1 MAVRRATRTFDDLSA
16 YFAERS
22 MLLSGAVLLP
32 AGLVEG
38 ELAPEIKLDLVL
50 PLVGRVG
57 PVTAQVVNR
66 DPAGG
71 TALRLPNAETELLPG
86 LKKVDAAVEMVRR
99 YLVDQGSMAPTGP
112 SEAEVALSEQV
123 VALEAEVAGL
133 REALSAA
140 EAAVEAAA
148 QAAAE
153 VASATADAA
162 PAEAPAPTRRKG
174 RGFPVPDLSG
184 AAPAASGTLGDRSFR
199 DVIVRLAVE
208 KATGLMTLK
217 LADGRTRY
225 GFWDRGGPVGWRTD
239 PLQEAE
245 VLGVLLFKASQL
257 TKEQLAESLELMKSA
272 GLRQG
277 EALMQMGVMTFTQLV
292 AVLGKQTEFILQKVL
307 TERDGTWA
315 FHTLP
320 GMPEQFLPPALRVPS
335 LLFAALVKRGTEM
348 RSDALAELHKPN
360 MDSSVYIDERVR
372 VVLAEIRMSANE
384 KKLVEIIT
392 SRAWRLRE
400 VFSVSP
406 LSRQNTAA
414 VILAM
419 NELGFMQ
426 YRREADAARAVAAL
440 EEDVRRKKL
449 RTEKATQFDI
459 IEVHWIS
466 ERHEVEEGYRKLVA
480 AYTLDPNLTLAADVR
495 SDAAVILQRAK
506 AAYELLVDDARRRE
520 YRKKLFDAV
529 TLQQS
534 AELLSKRGEMAIMR
548 KDRREALNCFSK
560 ALELMPTLNEYKDGL
575 KRSQDIQVGG

>member
-1 MAVRRATRTFDDLSA
+1 
-16 YFAERS
+16 
-22 MLLSGAVLLP
+22 
-32 AGLVEG
+32 
-38 ELAPEIKLDLVL
+38 
-50 PLVGRVG
+50 
-57 PVTAQVVNR
+57 
-66 DPAGG
+66 
-71 TALRLPNAETELLPG
+71 
-86 LKKVDAAVEMVRR
+86 
-99 YLVDQGSMAPTGP
+99 
-112 SEAEVALSEQV
+112 
-123 VALEAEVAGL
+123 
-133 REALSAA
+133 
-140 EAAVEAAA
+140 
-148 QAAAE
+148 
-153 VASATADAA
+153 
-162 PAEAPAPTRRKG
+162 
-174 RGFPVPDLSG
+174 
-184 AAPAASGTLGDRSFR
+184 LG
-199 DVIVRLAVE
+199 
-208 KATGLMTLK
+208 
-217 LADGRTRY
+217 
-225 GFWDRGGPVGWRTD
+225 
-239 PLQEAE
+239 
-245 VLGVLLFKASQL
+245 
-257 TKEQLAESLELMKSA
+257 ESLELMKSA

-292 AVLGKQTEFILQKVL
+292 AVLGKQTEFILQKLL
-307 TERDGTWA
+307 TEREGTWA
-315 FHTLP
+315 FHPLP

-372 VVLAEIRMSANE
+372 VVLAEIRMTPNE

-480 AYTLDPNLTLAADVR
+480 AYTLDPKLELAADVR
-495 SDAAVILQRAK
+495 SDATVILQRAK
-506 AAYELLVDDARRRE
+506 SAYELLLDDARRRE

-560 ALELMPTLNEYKDGL
+560 ALELMPTMNEYKEGL

>member
-1 MAVRRATRTFDDLSA
+1 
-16 YFAERS
+16 
-22 MLLSGAVLLP
+22 
-32 AGLVEG
+32 
-38 ELAPEIKLDLVL
+38 
-50 PLVGRVG
+50 
-57 PVTAQVVNR
+57 
-66 DPAGG
+66 
-71 TALRLPNAETELLPG
+71 
-86 LKKVDAAVEMVRR
+86 
-99 YLVDQGSMAPTGP
+99 
-112 SEAEVALSEQV
+112 
-123 VALEAEVAGL
+123 
-133 REALSAA
+133 
-140 EAAVEAAA
+140 
-148 QAAAE
+148 
-153 VASATADAA
+153 
-162 PAEAPAPTRRKG
+162 
-174 RGFPVPDLSG
+174 
-184 AAPAASGTLGDRSFR
+184 
-199 DVIVRLAVE
+199 
-208 KATGLMTLK
+208 
-217 LADGRTRY
+217 
-225 GFWDRGGPVGWRTD
+225 
-239 PLQEAE
+239 
-245 VLGVLLFKASQL
+245 
-257 TKEQLAESLELMKSA
+257 
-272 GLRQG
+272 
-277 EALMQMGVMTFTQLV
+277 
-292 AVLGKQTEFILQKVL
+292 
-307 TERDGTWA
+307 
-315 FHTLP
+315 
-320 GMPEQFLPPALRVPS
+320 
-335 LLFAALVKRGTEM
+335 
-348 RSDALAELHKPN
+348 

-480 AYTLDPNLTLAADVR
+480 AYTLDPKLELAADVR
-495 SDAAVILQRAK
+495 SDATVILQRAK
-506 AAYELLVDDARRRE
+506 SAYELLLDDARRRE

-560 ALELMPTLNEYKDGL
+560 ALELMPTMNEYKEGL